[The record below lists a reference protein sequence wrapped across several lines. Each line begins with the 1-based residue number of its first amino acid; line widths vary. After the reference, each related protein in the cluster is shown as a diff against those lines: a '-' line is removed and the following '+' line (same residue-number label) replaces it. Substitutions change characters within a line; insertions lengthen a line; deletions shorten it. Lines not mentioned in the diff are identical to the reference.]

1 MSSIAERLLLLRGAI
16 KQGEFSR
23 IVGVNPNTLR
33 SYENGRS
40 IPNHEFLEQ
49 ICVQF
54 SVSAD
59 WLLLGHGPMRLDNQA
74 DQTDYPVQADQTDC
88 AAPMSPE
95 PLTPDGDKA
104 YTFYRMLERRLDALE
119 AERRE
124 LSDEMRQLYR
134 SYATLLQE
142 NGELKATLARLEER
156 KG

>member
-74 DQTDYPVQADQTDC
+74 DQTDC

-95 PLTPDGDKA
+95 PLTPDGDNA